1 MEGQISSFPSK
12 IAQVEARGSVH
23 RIFVAVLCAIVWQL
37 SSPVARADEAVL
49 ECVKAAEDAQ
59 SQRSN
64 HQLRAARLKF
74 LLCAQPT
81 CPTVVRNDCAGWLA
95 DVDKVMPSVVV
106 QARDTRGVELTDV
119 RVSMDGDVLAERLDG
134 LAIPVDPGVH
144 LFQFER
150 SGVPPLQQQILIRE
164 GEKGRALPIT
174 LAAAALPP
182 TVPERPAHRTPSLTY
197 VFGGL
202 AVGGLAGWAYFGLR
216 GIHDAHVISEMPCAK
231 TKTCDP
237 GIVNAAHRELIAADI
252 SLAVGLLSAGAAA
265 YVYFSDRRSTTPST
279 VRAVVFVA
287 PGTAQVSVTAPF

>member
-1 MEGQISSFPSK
+1 M
-12 IAQVEARGSVH
+12 H
-23 RIFVAVLCAIVWQL
+23 RIIVAVLCAVIGLL
-37 SSPVARADEAVL
+37 SSACARADEAVL

-59 SQRSN
+59 SQRSS

-81 CPTVVRNDCAGWLA
+81 CPAVVRNDCAGWLA

-106 QARDTRGVELTDV
+106 QARDTRGVELTDI
-119 RVSMDGDVLAERLDG
+119 RVSVDGDVLAERLDG

-150 SGVPPLQQQILIRE
+150 AGVPALRQQILIRE

-174 LAAAALPP
+174 LAALPTQPALPD
-182 TVPERPAHRTPSLTY
+182 RPPHRTPPLTY

-202 AVGGLAGWAYFGLR
+202 AVGGFAGWAYFGLK
-216 GIHDAHVISEMPCAK
+216 GIHDAHEIAGMPCAP

-237 GIVNAAHRELIAADI
+237 GLVAAARRELIAGDVA
-252 SLAVGLLSAGAAA
+252 LVVGLLSAGAAA
-265 YVYFSDRRSTTPST
+265 YIYLSDRRSQTPSS
-279 VRAVVFVA
+279 VRATVFIA
-287 PGTAQVSVTAPF
+287 PGAARLSLTAPF

>member
-1 MEGQISSFPSK
+1 
-12 IAQVEARGSVH
+12 VH
-23 RIFVAVLCAIVWQL
+23 RIIVAVLCAVIGLL
-37 SSPVARADEAVL
+37 SSVCARADEAVL

-59 SQRSN
+59 SQRSS

-81 CPTVVRNDCAGWLA
+81 CPAVVRNDCAGWLA

-106 QARDTRGVELTDV
+106 QARDTRGVELTDI
-119 RVSMDGDVLAERLDG
+119 RVSVDGDVLAERLDG

-150 SGVPPLQQQILIRE
+150 AGVPALQQQILIRE

-174 LAAAALPP
+174 LAALPTPPAL
-182 TVPERPAHRTPSLTY
+182 PERPAHRTPPLTY

-202 AVGGLAGWAYFGLR
+202 AVGGFAGWAYFGLK
-216 GIHDAHVISEMPCAK
+216 GIHDAHEIAGLPCAP

-237 GIVNAAHRELIAADI
+237 GLVAAARRELIAGDVAMV
-252 SLAVGLLSAGAAA
+252 VGLLSAGAAA
-265 YVYFSDRRSTTPST
+265 YIYLSDRRSQTPSS
-279 VRAVVFVA
+279 VRATVFIA
-287 PGTAQVSVTAPF
+287 PGAARLSLTAPF

>member
-1 MEGQISSFPSK
+1 
-12 IAQVEARGSVH
+12 VH
-23 RIFVAVLCAIVWQL
+23 RIIVAVLCAVTWAL
-37 SSPVARADEAVL
+37 SSPWARADEAVL

-74 LLCAQPT
+74 LLCAQPI
-81 CPTVVRNDCAGWLA
+81 CPAVVRNDCAGWLA

-119 RVSMDGDVLAERLDG
+119 RVSVDGDVLADRLDG

-150 SGVPPLQQQILIRE
+150 AGVPPLRQQILIRE

-174 LAAAALPP
+174 LAAAATPP
-182 TVPERPAHRTPSLTY
+182 VAPERPAHRTPPLTY

-202 AVGGLAGWAYFGLR
+202 AVGGVAGWAYFGLK
-216 GIHDAHVISEMPCAK
+216 GLHDAHDLAGMACAP
-231 TKTCDP
+231 TKTCDQ
-237 GIVNAAHRELIAADI
+237 GVVDNARRELIVADV
-252 SLAVGLLSAGAAA
+252 SLAVGLLSAGAAT
-265 YVYFSDRRSTTPST
+265 YVYLTDRRAQSSSS
-279 VRAVVFVA
+279 VRATVLVV
-287 PGTAQVSVTAPF
+287 PGSARLSVTAAF

>member
-1 MEGQISSFPSK
+1 
-12 IAQVEARGSVH
+12 VH
-23 RIFVAVLCAIVWQL
+23 RIIVAIGCVTALLL
-37 SSPVARADEAVL
+37 SSLRARADEAVL

-59 SQRSN
+59 TQRSN

-81 CPTVVRNDCAGWLA
+81 CPAVVRNDCAGWLA

-119 RVSMDGDVLAERLDG
+119 RVIVDGDVLAERLDG

-150 SGVPPLQQQILIRE
+150 LGVPPLQQQILIRE

-174 LAAAALPP
+174 LAAPP
-182 TVPERPAHRTPSLTY
+182 PPEVPPRAAHRPPSLTY

-202 AVGGLAGWAYFGLR
+202 AIGGLAGWAYFGVKGLA
-216 GIHDAHVISEMPCAK
+216 DKNQLASLPCAE

-237 GIVNAAHRELIAADI
+237 GRQAAVKRELVAADI
-252 SLAVGLLSAGAAA
+252 SAAVALLSGGAAA
-265 YVYFSDRRSTTPST
+265 YIYFSDRRSQTPSS
-279 VRAVVFVA
+279 VRAVVFFG
-287 PGTAQVSVTAPF
+287 PGTGRVSVSAPF

>member
-1 MEGQISSFPSK
+1 M
-12 IAQVEARGSVH
+12 H
-23 RIFVAVLCAIVWQL
+23 RIIVAVLCAVIWLL
-37 SSPVARADEAVL
+37 SSPWARADEAVL

-81 CPTVVRNDCAGWLA
+81 CPAVVRNDCSGWLA

-119 RVSMDGDVLAERLDG
+119 RVSVDGDVLAERLDG

-150 SGVPPLQQQILIRE
+150 AGVPPLQQQILIRE

-174 LAAAALPP
+174 LAAVASPP
-182 TVPERPAHRTPSLTY
+182 AVPERPVHRTPPLTY

-202 AVGGLAGWAYFGLR
+202 AVGGFAGWAYFGLN
-216 GIHDAHVISEMPCAK
+216 GIHEAHEIAGMPCAP
-231 TKTCDP
+231 TQTCDP
-237 GIVNAAHRELIAADI
+237 GLVAAARRHLIAGDV
-252 SLAVGLLSAGAAA
+252 SLAVGLLSTGAAA
-265 YVYFSDRRSTTPST
+265 YIYFSDRRSQTPSS
-279 VRAVVFVA
+279 VRATVFVV
-287 PGTAQVSVTAPF
+287 PGTARLSLTAPF

>member
-1 MEGQISSFPSK
+1 VQ
-12 IAQVEARGSVH
+12 
-23 RIFVAVLCAIVWQL
+23 RIIVAVLCAVIWLV
-37 SSPVARADEAVL
+37 SSPSARADEAVL

-81 CPTVVRNDCAGWLA
+81 CPMVVRNDCAGWLA

-119 RVSMDGDVLAERLDG
+119 RVSVDGDVLAERLDG

-150 SGVPPLQQQILIRE
+150 SGVPALQQQILIRE

-174 LAAAALPP
+174 LATDPSPP
-182 TVPERPAHRTPSLTY
+182 SVPERPPHRTAPLTY

-202 AVGGLAGWAYFGLR
+202 AVGGLAGWAYFGIK
-216 GIHDAHVISEMPCAK
+216 GIHDAHAIEDMPCSA

-237 GIVNAAHRELIAADI
+237 GLVAAAHRELIAADVSMVI
-252 SLAVGLLSAGAAA
+252 GLLSAGAAA
-265 YVYFSDRRSTTPST
+265 YIYFSDRRSQTPSS
-279 VRAVVFVA
+279 VRATVFVA
-287 PGTAQVSVTAPF
+287 PGAARLSLTAPF